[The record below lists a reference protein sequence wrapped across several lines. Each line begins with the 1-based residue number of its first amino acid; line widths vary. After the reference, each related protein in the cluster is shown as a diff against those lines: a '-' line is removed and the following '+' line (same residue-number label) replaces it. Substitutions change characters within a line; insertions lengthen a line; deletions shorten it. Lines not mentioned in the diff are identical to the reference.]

1 MSSKNQ
7 HRWFAINIGRFN
19 KHLFFLLSPLLLTV
33 ALVIF
38 GIIFPYDAWGTD
50 FNLADN
56 IKLSPEVILREVYSD
71 NIYLVDDEKTDDYI
85 TSVLP
90 NMGMQIAFTPRSRV
104 ELLYL
109 GRFDFY
115 KNMDNFRQD
124 HHYGHLNFQFDTPKG
139 SSVNLGAWGED
150 SANQPDSTEDRSKDY
165 RVHALYADVDL
176 MVFSATELFGTY
188 HRSSRRFDDT
198 IDRDDDY
205 DRDFFALGL
214 VNSQSSLFPL
224 LLEYRYETQ
233 ANDQPA
239 TGSTDF
245 VYQAAYTGFKWRE
258 DQRLSGSLRVGYL
271 WSAYN
276 STSAYDGWVTDTD
289 LTYALSAFTRITG
302 TAYRGVRESTRSAR
316 DTLDYYIYT
325 GGRLSVA
332 YSRLDPFRFRMYGRY
347 ENRDYR
353 LTEASVDSRED
364 DLYSAGVSAQYNLKD
379 WLSISLGYIYRMN
392 DSNVETQNYKENR
405 VFAELIF
412 LSNGNVRR
420 KRLPRSIDQIDFFL
434 N

>member
-1 MSSKNQ
+1 M
-7 HRWFAINIGRFN
+7 AE
-19 KHLFFLLSPLLLTV
+19 
-33 ALVIF
+33 
-38 GIIFPYDAWGTD
+38 
-50 FNLADN
+50 N

-109 GRFDFY
+109 GRFDIY
-115 KNMDNFRQD
+115 NTADNFRQD
-124 HHYGHLNFQFDTPKG
+124 HHYGHLNFQLDTPKG

-165 RVHALYADVDL
+165 SIHALYADVDL

-188 HRSSRRFDDT
+188 QRSSRRFDDT
-198 IDRDDDY
+198 IDRDDDF
-205 DRDFFALGL
+205 DRDFFAIGL

-233 ANDQPA
+233 ENDQPA

-245 VYQAAYTGFKWRE
+245 VYQAAYTGFKWRQ

-271 WSAYN
+271 WSEFN
-276 STSAYDGWVTDTD
+276 SASAYDGWVTDTD
-289 LTYALSAFTRITG
+289 LKYALSDFTRITG

-316 DTLDYYIYT
+316 DTLDYYIYA
-325 GGRLSVA
+325 GGKLSIA
-332 YSRLDPFRFRMYGRY
+332 YSRLDPFRFRIYGRY
-347 ENRDYR
+347 ENKDYR

-364 DLYSAGVSAQYNLKD
+364 DLYSAGVSAQYNIED
-379 WLSISLGYIYRMN
+379 WLSISLGYLYRMN
-392 DSNVETQNYKENR
+392 DSSVETQKYKENR
-405 VFAELIF
+405 VFAELIV
-412 LSNGNVRR
+412 LSNGNMRH
-420 KRLPRSIDQIDFFL
+420 KRLPRSIDQIDYFKP
-434 N
+434 

>member
-1 MSSKNQ
+1 M
-7 HRWFAINIGRFN
+7 
-19 KHLFFLLSPLLLTV
+19 LFILGTV
-33 ALVIF
+33 
-38 GIIFPYDAWGTD
+38 FPCDVWGTD
-50 FNLADN
+50 FYLTENL
-56 IKLSPEVILREVYSD
+56 KLSPEVILREVYSD
-71 NIYLVDDEKTDDYI
+71 NIYLVDDEETDDYV

-90 NMGMQIAFTPRSRV
+90 NADMQIAFTPRSRV

-115 KNMDNFRQD
+115 NSADNFRQD
-124 HHYGHLNFQFDTPKG
+124 HHYGHLNFQLDTPKG

-150 SANQPDSTEDRSKDY
+150 SANQPDSAEDRSRDY
-165 RVHALYADVDL
+165 SVHALYADVDL

-188 HRSSRRFDDT
+188 QRSSRRYDDT

-245 VYQAAYTGFKWRE
+245 VYQAAYTGFKWRQ

-271 WSAYN
+271 WSEFN
-276 STSAYDGWVTDTD
+276 SASAYDGWVTDTE
-289 LTYALSAFTRITG
+289 LEYSLSAFTRITG

-316 DTLDYYIYT
+316 ETLDYYIYS
-325 GGRLSVA
+325 GGRLQLA
-332 YSRLDPFRFRMYGRY
+332 YSRWAPFRFRLYGRY
-347 ENRDYR
+347 ENRDFR
-353 LTEASVDSRED
+353 STEAVADRRED
-364 DLYSAGVSAQYNLKD
+364 DRYIAGATTQYNFKD
-379 WLSISLGYIYRMN
+379 WLSINIGYRYRVN
-392 DSNVETQNYKENR
+392 DSTVEAQNYRENR

-412 LSNGNVRR
+412 LSNGNVRW
-420 KRLPRSIDQIDFFL
+420 KRLPRSIDEIDYF
-434 N
+434 NP